1 MQNQFITNYQT
12 IIKSPIEKVW
22 DALTNPEMVHKYF
35 FGSQL
40 ETTWEV
46 GTSILWKGE
55 YEGKMYQDKGIVLD
69 YIPNKELSFSY
80 LSDWSG
86 KEDKPENYLQ
96 IRYEVAALENDTQLR
111 ITQTNYD
118 EEKVKHSEENWAS
131 VIDMLKNL
139 IE

>member
-1 MQNQFITNYQT
+1 MQKQFITDYQT

-22 DALTNPEMVHKYF
+22 DALTNPEMVNKYF

-46 GTSILWKGE
+46 GTSIIWKGE
-55 YEGKMYQDKGIVLD
+55 YEGKMYLDKGLVLE

-86 KEDKPENYLQ
+86 REDKPENYLQ
-96 IRYEVAALENDTQLR
+96 IRYEVMELDNDTQLR